1 MAEVRLTLTV
11 EAREILG
18 NLLRLAGPAAARSAV
33 GRARVPGDDA
43 ELADAWRRGLAEAAA
58 GELSLLTSALAAAKG
73 DPAVILLPDEAAGW
87 AVARALTSVRLT
99 LRETVFP
106 SVPDEALEDE
116 ARLARLL
123 PRLPAEQRHAMACYD
138 CFGLL
143 QQALVDRLRADEIG

>member
-1 MAEVRLTLTV
+1 MPEVRLTLTV

-33 GRARVPGDDA
+33 GRARVPGDDP
-43 ELADAWRRGLAEAAA
+43 ELADAWRRGLAEAAS
-58 GELSLLTSALAAAKG
+58 GELAILASALASAKG
-73 DPAVILLPDEAAGW
+73 DPAVVILPDEAAGW

-106 SVPDEALEDE
+106 AIPDDALENE
-116 ARLARLL
+116 AQLARLV
-123 PRLPAEQRHAMACYD
+123 PRLPAEQRHALACYD

-143 QQALVDRLRADEIG
+143 QLALLARLGGDEIG

>member
-1 MAEVRLTLTV
+1 MPEVRLTLTV

-43 ELADAWRRGLAEAAA
+43 ELADAWRRGLAEAAS
-58 GELSLLTSALAAAKG
+58 GELAILAGALAAAKG
-73 DPAVILLPDEAAGW
+73 DPAVVILPDEPAGW
-87 AVARALTSVRLT
+87 AVTRALTSVRLT

-106 SVPDEALEDE
+106 SIPDAALEDE
-116 ARLARLL
+116 AALARLI
-123 PRLPAEQRHAMACYD
+123 PRLPAEQRHALACYD

-143 QQALVDRLRADEIG
+143 QHALLSRLSPDEIG

>member
-1 MAEVRLTLTV
+1 MAELRLTLTT

-33 GRARVPGDDA
+33 GRARVPSGDE

-58 GELSLLTSALAAAKG
+58 GELALLAGALASAKG
-73 DPAVILLPDEAAGW
+73 DPVVVTLPDREAGW
-87 AVARALTSVRLT
+87 AVVRALTSVRLT

-106 SVPDEALEDE
+106 AIPDAALEDE
-116 ARLARLL
+116 ERLATLL
-123 PRLPAEQRHAMACYD
+123 PRLPAEQRHALACYD

-143 QQALVDRLRADEIG
+143 QHALLAKLTEDEIG

>member
-58 GELSLLTSALAAAKG
+58 GELSLLTSALASAKG
-73 DPAVILLPDEAAGW
+73 DPAVIVLPDEAAGW

-116 ARLARLL
+116 SKLMRLL

-143 QQALVDRLRADEIG
+143 QHALLSRLHPDEIG

>member
-33 GRARVPGDDA
+33 GRARVPGDDP

-58 GELSLLTSALAAAKG
+58 GELALLTTALASAKG
-73 DPAVILLPDEAAGW
+73 DPAVIVLPDASAGW
-87 AVARALTSVRLT
+87 AVARALASVRLT

-106 SVPDEALEDE
+106 SVPDSALENPIVM
-116 ARLARLL
+116 AGHL
-123 PRLPAEQRHAMACYD
+123 PRIPAEQRHALACYD

-143 QQALVDRLRADEIG
+143 QEALVDRLQSDEIG